1 LGILTALF
9 QLFMFPGVL
18 FLVVAALLASWL
30 DRKMVALWQARVGPP
45 WYQPFADLIKLLAK
59 EDVMPAGGSTALG
72 AALPIFSLACT
83 LAASLYIPVFGQAVG
98 SFPGDLV
105 VVLFL
110 LSLPSL
116 GQFLAGWLNP
126 SVYGVIGGNRS
137 LLQYF
142 AYEVPLLMGMIA
154 PGVLSK
160 SLTIDILTTVQHPWR
175 WHLFMLPVGFAISLL
190 GLIGKLKR
198 VPFDIPNAKS
208 EIGAGPLTDYSGR
221 KLALWQLTVALQ
233 TLVGLHL
240 LVDIYLGGLSPARAG
255 WGVPV
260 FALKTLML
268 LAVLSLVQVLFAR
281 LRIDQLS
288 TIGWRLLVPL
298 GLAQLLF
305 SIWI

>member
-1 LGILTALF
+1 MSILTTFFHLIVIPGALY
-9 QLFMFPGVL
+9 
-18 FLVVAALLASWL
+18 LVAAALLAAWL

-45 WYQPFADLIKLLAK
+45 WYQPFADLVKLFAK
-59 EDVMPAGGSTALG
+59 EDIMPVGGSQALG
-72 AALPIFSLACT
+72 AALPIFALACT
-83 LAASLYIPVFGQAVG
+83 LTAGLNVPVCGYAAG
-98 SFPGDLV
+98 SFAGDLI

-110 LSLPSL
+110 LSLPTL
-116 GQFLAGWLNP
+116 GQFLAGWLTP

-142 AYEVPLLMGMIA
+142 AYEVPLLMGMLA
-154 PGVLSK
+154 PAVLSR
-160 SLTIDILTTVQHPWR
+160 SLTIATLTQAQQPWG

-198 VPFDIPNAKS
+198 EPFDIPNAKS

-221 KLALWQLTVALQ
+221 KLALWKLTVALQ
-233 TLVGLHL
+233 TIVGLHL
-240 LVDIYLGGLSPARAG
+240 LTNVYLAGTGPATGA
-255 WGVPV
+255 WGIPV
-260 FALKTLML
+260 YALKTFLL
-268 LAVLSLVQVLFAR
+268 LALLSLVQALYAR

-288 TIGWRLLVPL
+288 RVGWRVLVPL